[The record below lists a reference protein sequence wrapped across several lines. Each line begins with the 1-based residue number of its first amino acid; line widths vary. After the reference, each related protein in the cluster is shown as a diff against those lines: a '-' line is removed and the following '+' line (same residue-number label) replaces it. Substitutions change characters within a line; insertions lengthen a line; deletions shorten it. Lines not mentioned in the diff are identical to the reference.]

1 MKKSDNPEKKPQFQ
15 GLKLF
20 GFVVL
25 LYIVLYFYKIDK
37 IIESLHH
44 LGKNTLQIIPIFIFV
59 IFLTAV
65 INYYYPKQKIA
76 KMLQGKS
83 ATKTYVVSLI
93 AGIISH
99 GPVFA
104 WFPLLKDLKD
114 KGVKEGGLVTF
125 FYGRG
130 IKLTLLPV
138 MISYFGQLYTIIF
151 IGYIAVAAVLQGIIY
166 EKLK

>member
-1 MKKSDNPEKKPQFQ
+1 MKASDKQQKKFQ
-15 GLKLF
+15 GTKLLA
-20 GFVVL
+20 VVII
-25 LYIVLYFYKIDK
+25 LYIVLYFFKQEK
-37 IIESLHH
+37 TIESLKHF
-44 LGKNTLQIIPIFIFV
+44 GKNTLSIIPIFIFV

-83 ATKTYVVSLI
+83 SAKTYFISLI

-138 MISYFGQLYTIIF
+138 MISFFGQLFTLIF
-151 IGYIAVAAVLQGIIY
+151 VAYIAVAAVLQGIIY
-166 EKLK
+166 EKIK